1 MTVVVARCPK
11 CQSTSCHPVFVA
23 NDVQCIDCGEI
34 FSMCPPLTKQDVLDA
49 HAQFGK
55 LNWQMVKDAMGPN
68 WPPEW
73 ETIGPGE
80 AIFHADEGS
89 HS

>member
-1 MTVVVARCPK
+1 
-11 CQSTSCHPVFVA
+11 
-23 NDVQCIDCGEI
+23 
-34 FSMCPPLTKQDVLDA
+34 MCPPLTKQDVLDA